1 MDIGV
6 ILKDKDNL
14 RREIDVEIEIEGER
28 TSRMRVAIERWIIIP
43 SILDILNLWII

>member
-14 RREIDVEIEIEGER
+14 RREIDIEIEIERER